1 MASRGKAR
9 KGNDGG
15 FWLWARRILGV
26 SALLSAG
33 VVAGYLWRSYAPLA
47 LPFESRLVSDNSSS
61 DLSTASLRDLVAT
74 ADSRAAKAE
83 AERDRLRARLDK
95 LEKEKVEKD
104 REIADLQ
111 IRSVLGA
118 DAN

>member
-1 MASRGKAR
+1 MAARGKAR

-15 FWLWARRILGV
+15 FWLWTRRILGV
-26 SALLSAG
+26 SALLAVG

-47 LPFESRLVSDNSSS
+47 LPFESRLVSDNTSA

-74 ADSRAAKAE
+74 ADARAAKAE
-83 AERDRLRARLDK
+83 AERERLRARLEK
-95 LEKEKVEKD
+95 LEQEKVARD

-111 IRSVLGA
+111 IRSVLEGET
-118 DAN
+118 N